1 MPRRPARGVERR
13 VAGILAATVAASVAA
28 AMAACA
34 HAQHGTPPRALAGTA
49 RPDTAMTAPSPM
61 FRAAR
66 PRGVSDDA
74 MRIFDGA
81 VVIDTHND
89 MPTKMLDDKY
99 DPDVR
104 HPAGFGPGQ
113 GNTDLPRLQES
124 GLTAEWMSAWVDAT
138 YARQQPDGSFARVTR
153 YLDAIHAWVGRHPD
167 RLVFATTAAQV
178 ERAKADGKV
187 AILIGVEGGHAIEN
201 SLDNLR
207 TLYARGARYM
217 TLTWNNGNDWAGSSI
232 GVNGTRTG
240 GLTPFGRDVV
250 REMNRLGM
258 LVDVS
263 HVSDATMA
271 DVLATTTAPVIAS
284 HSSARALNEHPRNV
298 TDAEIRAIAA
308 TGGVVNVNFF
318 SRFIDPAYRRADDA
332 LDATMQRKRAELMR
346 RGPLD
351 TATLNAELAKERRPL
366 EASLPVTPLLVLLD
380 HIDHIAKVGGV
391 DHVGIGSDFDGVT
404 ALPEGMEDVTAL
416 PRIAQG
422 LLDRGYSAED
432 IRKILGGN
440 MLRVMRKVLDHAG
453 AAAAPASR

>member
-1 MPRRPARGVERR
+1 MTRR
-13 VAGILAATVAASVAA
+13 VARGFERHAGGILAAVAASAASCAHPQHHAA
-28 AMAACA
+28 AYPVAPA
-34 HAQHGTPPRALAGTA
+34 TA
-49 RPDTAMTAPSPM
+49 VTAPD
-61 FRAAR
+61 FRATR
-66 PRGVSDDA
+66 PPGVSDAA
-74 MRIFDGA
+74 MRIYDGA
-81 VVIDTHND
+81 IVIDAHND
-89 MPTKMLDDKY
+89 MPTKLLDERY

-113 GNTDLPRLQES
+113 GNTDLPRLLES

-138 YARQQPDGSFARVTR
+138 YARQQPDGSFARAVR
-153 YLDAIHAWVGRHPD
+153 YTEAIHAWVDRHPD
-167 RLVFATTAAQV
+167 RLLFATTAAQV
-178 ERAKADGKV
+178 ERAKAEGKV
-187 AILIGVEGGHAIEN
+187 AILIGVEGGHAIES
-201 SLDNLR
+201 SLANLR
-207 TLYARGARYM
+207 ALYGRGARYM

-271 DVLATTTAPVIAS
+271 DVLEVTTAPVIAS

-298 TDAEIRAIAA
+298 TDAQIRAIAA

-332 LDATMQRKRAELMR
+332 LDATMERKRAELLR
-346 RGPLD
+346 RGPVD
-351 TATLNAELAKERRPL
+351 TATLNAALAKERRPL
-366 EASLPVTPLLVLLD
+366 EAQLPVTALSVLLD

-404 ALPEGMEDVTAL
+404 ALPEGMADVTAL

-422 LLDRGYSAED
+422 LLDRGYSADE

-440 MLRVMRKVLDHAG
+440 MLRVMRQVLDRS
-453 AAAAPASR
+453 AATPAAESR

>member
-1 MPRRPARGVERR
+1 VRGIERR
-13 VAGILAATVAASVAA
+13 VVVVLAAAGV
-28 AMAACA
+28 AACA
-34 HAQHGTPPRALAGTA
+34 HAPQHAPAVAA
-49 RPDTAMTAPSPM
+49 RPDTTLREPQPA
-61 FRAAR
+61 FHAAR
-66 PRGVSDDA
+66 PTGVSDAA
-74 MRIFDGA
+74 MRIYDGA
-81 VVIDTHND
+81 LVIDMHND
-89 MPTKMLDDKY
+89 MPTKILDDRY

-113 GNTDLPRLQES
+113 GNTDLPRLLES

-138 YARQQPDGSFARVTR
+138 YARQQPDGSFARAIR
-153 YLDAIHAWVGRHPD
+153 YTDTIHAWVDRHPD
-167 RLVFATTAAQV
+167 RLLFATTAAQV
-178 ERAKADGKV
+178 EQAKAQGKV
-187 AILIGVEGGHAIEN
+187 AILIGVEGGHAIES

-207 TLYARGARYM
+207 ALYARGARYM

-298 TDAEIRAIAA
+298 TDAQIWAIAA

-318 SRFIDPAYRRADDA
+318 SRFLDPAYRRADDA
-332 LDATMQRKRAELMR
+332 LDATMERKRAELLR
-346 RGPLD
+346 RGPVD
-351 TATLNAELAKERRPL
+351 TATLNAALAKERSPL
-366 EASLPVTPLLVLLD
+366 EASLPVTPLSVLLD

-404 ALPEGMEDVTAL
+404 ALPDGMADVTAL

-440 MLRVMRKVLDHAG
+440 MLRVMRQVLD
-453 AAAAPASR
+453 R